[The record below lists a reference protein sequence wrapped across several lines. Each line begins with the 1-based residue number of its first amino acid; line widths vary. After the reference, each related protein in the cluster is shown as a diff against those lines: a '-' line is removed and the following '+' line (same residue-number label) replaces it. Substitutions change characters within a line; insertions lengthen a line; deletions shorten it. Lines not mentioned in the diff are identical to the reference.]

1 MKVDF
6 LTLFPDMIEVALN
19 TSILKR
25 SQEKG
30 KVEFNVIDIRDF
42 STNKHNKVDDY
53 PFGGGQGMIL
63 QCEPVINA
71 IKSVKKESSVVV
83 MMTPQGKTL
92 TQQIAYDFRDKYEHV
107 IILAGHYEG
116 FDERIRDYVD
126 FEISIG
132 DYVLTGGELAGLV
145 LVDAITRL
153 VSGVVKDASHED
165 DSFASGLLE
174 YPQYTRPRE
183 FEGKEVPE
191 VLLSGDHAKVEQYR
205 KYESL
210 KKTYLRRP
218 DLLDKKNLTKDEA
231 NMLQDIKNNIKLK

>member
-1 MKVDF
+1 MKIDF
-6 LTLFPDMIEVALN
+6 LTLFPEMIEVALN

-30 KVEFNVIDIRDF
+30 KVNFNVVDIRDF
-42 STNKHNKVDDY
+42 SNNKHKKVDDY

-63 QCEPVINA
+63 KCEPVVSAIN
-71 IKSVKKESSVVV
+71 SVRTNDSVVI

-92 TQQIAYDFRDKYEHV
+92 NQKLAYDFRNDFSHL

-126 FEISIG
+126 YEISIG

-145 LVDAITRL
+145 LVDSITRL
-153 VSGVVKDASHED
+153 IDGVVKDISHTD

-174 YPQYTRPRE
+174 YPQYTRPRI
-183 FEGKEVPE
+183 FEGKSVPD
-191 VLLSGDHAKVEQYR
+191 VLVSGDHAKVEAYR
-205 KYESL
+205 KYQSL
-210 KKTYLRRP
+210 KKTLLRRP
-218 DLLDKKNLTKDEA
+218 DLLENKVLTDEEIKV
-231 NMLQDIKNNIKLK
+231 LQKIKNEKI